1 MSLLSEVR
9 GWKNKHNQK
18 VAIVKHHL
26 DAWRPACGE
35 GAVFK
40 GALVGGRAGVGPL
53 VPPEIAG
60 GGEQL
65 PTAGARVVLRLVVV
79 QLVLVEIVL
88 VAGLV
93 TAAGD
98 TATKHSF
105 LLPLLCSMLLF
116 SLNLHQT

>member
-1 MSLLSEVR
+1 M
-9 GWKNKHNQK
+9 HN
-18 VAIVKHHL
+18 IVKHRL
-26 DAWRPACGE
+26 DASRPACGE

-65 PTAGARVVLRLVVV
+65 PTAGTRVVLRLGVV

-93 TAAGD
+93 TTAGD
-98 TATKHSF
+98 AATKHSF